1 MPALPRVSVDP
12 IRLASRS
19 CNSRSAVSVDGFHMR
34 RFRLLCNESLEALSY
49 IFGIIEMMSTLPIQ
63 IRLVMLA
70 MLPKPMGGL
79 RPIGIF

>member
-1 MPALPRVSVDP
+1 
-12 IRLASRS
+12 
-19 CNSRSAVSVDGFHMR
+19 MR
-34 RFRLLCNESLEALSY
+34 HFRLLCNESLEVLSH

-79 RPIGIF
+79 RPIGTFTSTYRLWGKTRREVAVEWEEAHSA